1 MGAMPAR
8 RVTVT
13 DSELLGFFERE
24 PDADDYG
31 GLAFNVVRGPHTV
44 AFGIDPVRRDVSI
57 AIVRDGAKAFE
68 LVALGVPDVRW
79 RGEGQRERLEIV
91 LGDKHSVFL
100 ELRPGVAIVHH
111 LGIVLQV

>member
-1 MGAMPAR
+1 MAPR
-8 RVTVT
+8 RASIT

-31 GLAFNVVRGPHTV
+31 GMAFNVTRGPYDV

-57 AIVRDGAKAFE
+57 AIVRDGAKVFE
-68 LVALGVPDVRW
+68 FVALGVPDVRW
-79 RGEGQRERLEIV
+79 RGEGQRERLEVV

-100 ELRPGVAIVHH
+100 ELRPTVSVIHH
-111 LGIVLQV
+111 LGIVVQV